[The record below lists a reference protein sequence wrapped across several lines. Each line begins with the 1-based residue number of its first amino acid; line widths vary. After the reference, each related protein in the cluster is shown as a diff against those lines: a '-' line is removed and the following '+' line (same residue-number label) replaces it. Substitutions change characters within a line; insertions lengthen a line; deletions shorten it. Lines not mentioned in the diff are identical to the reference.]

1 MKAIVIPSYGDA
13 DVLTLTEVPDP
24 VCGPDDVV
32 VNVKAT
38 ALNRADLLQR
48 RGFYPQPGPKPEFE
62 IPGLEFAGEVAEA
75 GSRVDAW
82 KIGDRVMGL
91 LGGGGYAEKV
101 VTSARLV
108 SPVPDGLSWAEAAS
122 LPEAGITAHDALV
135 QCRMVAGETVL
146 VHAAGSGVGS
156 AAIQIARTMGAGL
169 VLGTAS
175 AEKLEPARALGLDVG
190 IDYKAGDFA
199 DAVDEATD
207 GRGADVVLDFIGG
220 SYLEQNL
227 RALAVKGRMIV
238 IGMMGGLTADLNL
251 GVLLQKRLEIRGTL
265 LRARTLEEKATAT
278 RAFEKSVLPHVAAG
292 RVRAVVD
299 RSFALAEAAEAH
311 RLMESNANFGKI
323 VLEM

>member
-91 LGGGGYAEKV
+91 L
-101 VTSARLV
+101 
-108 SPVPDGLSWAEAAS
+108 
-122 LPEAGITAHDALV
+122 
-135 QCRMVAGETVL
+135 
-146 VHAAGSGVGS
+146 
-156 AAIQIARTMGAGL
+156 
-169 VLGTAS
+169 
-175 AEKLEPARALGLDVG
+175 
-190 IDYKAGDFA
+190 
-199 DAVDEATD
+199 
-207 GRGADVVLDFIGG
+207 GADVVLDFIGG